1 MTTRV
6 DPNLMEEIKEYG
18 AIHPEACFNCG
29 NCTALCPLSTNEHP
43 FPRRTSRLIQMG
55 LRDHLLSSTD
65 PWMCYFCGDCSVTCP
80 RGAEPAETMMAT
92 RRWLIAQYDHTG
104 RAKKLYT
111 SEKVVMWAIARTALL
126 PLVLLLAYHLLT
138 GGQYIDTG
146 QVELN
151 TFAPV
156 MWVWGLVL
164 LHFAYLG
171 MHIVRNMRSMTK
183 HVLGSEASLLQI
195 PWRIYAAALKAFA
208 IHFVT
213 QRQWWSKCD
222 ETRKVEFSR
231 WVKHLLLMTG
241 YVTMLILVVPMLW
254 WFQTD
259 KLYPL
264 YNPQRWLGYY
274 ATFILMFTSVEI
286 IIGRIR
292 KQEEIHKF
300 SHPSDWIFPIFL
312 LVGSVTGI
320 VVHIFRYLQ
329 LPWPT
334 YIAYT
339 VHVMAMVAMLDTEVG
354 IGKWTHLIYRP
365 LAISLDM
372 VRAEA
377 PEHVLG
383 PVPVGTD

>member
-65 PWMCYFCGDCSVTCP
+65 PWICYFCGDCSVTCP

-171 MHIVRNMRSMTK
+171 MHIVRNMRSMTR
-183 HVLGSEASLLQI
+183 HILGSEASLLQI
-195 PWRIYAAALKAFA
+195 PLRVYVAALKAFA

-231 WVKHLLLMTG
+231 WAKHLLLMTG
-241 YVTMLILVVPMLW
+241 YCTMLILVVPMLW

-274 ATFILMFTSVEI
+274 ATIVLMFTSVEI

-300 SHPSDWIFPIFL
+300 SHPSDWMFPIFL

-383 PVPVGTD
+383 PVPAGTD